1 MNKLV
6 DFSKEDKNDIPT
18 FLQLLWDY
26 ISSPTR
32 VVGMVIFNNNF
43 TQKSEKNVINPSR
56 VNNITIQNNPEKF
69 GFLFL

>member
-32 VVGMVIFNNNF
+32 VVGMVIFNNSF
-43 TQKSEKNVINPSR
+43 TQKVKR
-56 VNNITIQNNPEKF
+56 MLLTHLGLIT
-69 GFLFL
+69 